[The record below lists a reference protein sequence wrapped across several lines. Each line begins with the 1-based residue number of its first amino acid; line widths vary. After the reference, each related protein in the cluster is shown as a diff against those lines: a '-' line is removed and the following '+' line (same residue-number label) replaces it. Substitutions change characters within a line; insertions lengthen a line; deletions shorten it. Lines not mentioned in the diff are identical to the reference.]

1 MGNDLVLCELHAG
14 QARADDDVDDDAVV
28 LNKDAHQ

>member
-14 QARADDDVDDDAVV
+14 QARPDDDDGDDSV